1 MNMRIKL
8 RAFAAAA
15 AGLLYVSGCHTAEAP
30 KYSDLIKTWHPIS
43 IYHVADGSHIVLV
56 QSITNGVESG
66 KYIWPMF
73 SSIGPG
79 GDGFALSAWRSPD
92 GFSLIDLGPRQG
104 QATVLEYTRR
114 QPDGAANRSQ
124 PVSPQTNQTSAPAG
138 SGR

>member
-1 MNMRIKL
+1 MNTRMKL

-15 AGLLYVSGCHTAEAP
+15 AGLLSVSGCHTAEAP
-30 KYSDLIKTWHPIS
+30 KYSDLIKVWHPIS

-73 SSIGPG
+73 SSRGPG
-79 GDGFALSAWRSPD
+79 GDGFALTGWRGPTGS
-92 GFSLIDLGPRQG
+92 SLIDLGARQG
-104 QATVLEYTRR
+104 LAAVLEYTKG

-124 PVSPQTNQTSAPAG
+124 PIRSETNRTSSAAG